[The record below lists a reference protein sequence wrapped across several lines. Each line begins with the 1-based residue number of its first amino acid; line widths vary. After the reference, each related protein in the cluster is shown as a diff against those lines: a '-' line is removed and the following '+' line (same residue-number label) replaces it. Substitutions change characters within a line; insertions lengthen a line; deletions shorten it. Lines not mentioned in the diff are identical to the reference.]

1 MTIFETLVDG
11 LHDLDD
17 FKSFLN
23 QRIEE
28 RTSFNKQKM
37 DLYAEIKSFEAQKL
51 DLHKEHQETNVFAN
65 SEALLAQIEELK
77 KKLESASRVDS
88 KRIQQQITDLTNEKN
103 KVIREMQKVEE
114 QIERR

>member
-1 MTIFETLVDG
+1 LTIFETLVDG

-37 DLYAEIKSFEAQKL
+37 DLYAEIKGLEAQKL
-51 DLHKEHQETNVFAN
+51 
-65 SEALLAQIEELK
+65 EL
-77 KKLESASRVDS
+77 
-88 KRIQQQITDLTNEKN
+88 
-103 KVIREMQKVEE
+103 
-114 QIERR
+114 

>member
-1 MTIFETLVDG
+1 LVDG

-37 DLYAEIKSFEAQKL
+37 DLYAEIKALEAQKL
-51 DLHKEHQETNVFAN
+51 ELQKENQENNVFAN
-65 SEALLAQIEELK
+65 SEAILA
-77 KKLESASRVDS
+77 
-88 KRIQQQITDLTNEKN
+88 
-103 KVIREMQKVEE
+103 
-114 QIERR
+114 